1 MKKASLWGLL
11 GSILWLFSV
20 LFEESISIYDG
31 FQKGWLSYQPLSFYI
46 FQLIDLIAPIG
57 LILFIFNFK
66 KRLR

>member
-1 MKKASLWGLL
+1 RFYCLTFNLSVKIYR
-11 GSILWLFSV
+11 SIV
-20 LFEESISIYDG
+20 YDG

-46 FQLIDLIAPIG
+46 FQLIDWIAPIG